1 MKRLITLVVAA
12 MLLLPVL
19 AEVNITAH
27 RGEVTDGYNFWLYKP
42 AGVSD
47 TDTVA
52 RPLVIFLHGASL
64 CGSNLDRVKRYGTID
79 ALVMGRTIDAYV
91 IAPQN
96 PGGAWSPRRIMN
108 IVDHLSTK
116 MCIDSTRVY
125 ALGMM
130 KDLSGLLRLPLWI
143 IHGTADR
150 AVTVKQSDAV
160 VQAVN
165 ALRAEGDS
173 VRLVYDRVPGM
184 NHSRPARLFYVDA
197 IYDWLLSHSLNDPD
211 RLIKPT
217 IPLDE
222 QLLSTAYRG
231 LNIPAR
237 RSSRR

>member
-1 MKRLITLVVAA
+1 
-12 MLLLPVL
+12 
-19 AEVNITAH
+19 
-27 RGEVTDGYNFWLYKP
+27 
-42 AGVSD
+42 
-47 TDTVA
+47 
-52 RPLVIFLHGASL
+52 
-64 CGSNLDRVKRYGTID
+64 
-79 ALVMGRTIDAYV
+79 
-91 IAPQN
+91 
-96 PGGAWSPRRIMN
+96 
-108 IVDHLSTK
+108 
-116 MCIDSTRVY
+116 
-125 ALGMM
+125 M

-217 IPLDE
+217 IPIDE